1 VYFIREEALKIFENF
16 CFVVAREAWVARKL
30 EEESASPLLTAGGLR
45 FFHTINYYFLA
56 AFTICWIIGVFF

>member
-30 EEESASPLLTAGGLR
+30 EEESASP
-45 FFHTINYYFLA
+45 
-56 AFTICWIIGVFF
+56 